1 MEEKRFMTFQ
11 EKVEPLSKN
20 EEGQLMGGFASVEL
34 PDELARAGLVNGKDC
49 TNYDCPED
57 SKNKERCENDN
68 CRICS
73 CGGDSGGKLP
83 GNFPCTSIGPI
94 G

>member
-1 MEEKRFMTFQ
+1 MTFH

-34 PDELARAGLVNGKDC
+34 PDELSRAGLVNGKDC
-49 TNYDCPED
+49 NNDDCPSD
-57 SKNKERCENDN
+57 TKNKSLCENGN
-68 CRICS
+68 CRSCS
-73 CGGDSGGKLP
+73 CDDDSGGKLP
-83 GNFPCTSIGPI
+83 GNFPCTGIGPI

>member
-1 MEEKRFMTFQ
+1 MTFQ

-57 SKNKERCENDN
+57 SKNKESVKMTIAEFVPVVVILAENYPETFHAQVSV
-68 CRICS
+68 R
-73 CGGDSGGKLP
+73 
-83 GNFPCTSIGPI
+83 
-94 G
+94 